1 MASFGFI
8 NNILI
13 LSVSSLFLGG
23 VCGERTSGLPSFF
36 FLGFKAFLCIFSK
49 QLFDFFFLNLIFIY
63 FIDIYFILNNQ

>member
-23 VCGERTSGLPSFF
+23 VCGERTSGLQLVVVFLPSFF
-36 FLGFKAFLCIFSK
+36 FSWFQSFSMYIFKAAI
-49 QLFDFFFLNLIFIY
+49 
-63 FIDIYFILNNQ
+63 